1 MEAVVTVDE
10 QSGNSK
16 KMITTFGLVTMIITA
31 IFGFGNVSNA
41 YLQMGYGSIIW
52 YALAGICFFFPCGL
66 MMAEYGS
73 AFKDAKGGIYSWLA
87 GSIGERLAFIG
98 TFVWLAS
105 WIVWMVSTASRI
117 WITFSA
123 LIFGKDTT
131 QSWHFLGLNSTETIG
146 VLGVILMVLCTYFSS
161 RGMTAIARVGSIG
174 GIFTVA
180 VNVIYLIAAVI
191 VLIAN
196 KGVLAQPFHGAK
208 DLIVSPNPQ
217 FQTPIAIISFVV
229 YAIFAY
235 GGMESLGSVTDSMKN
250 PEKTFPRGLIIAS
263 IFTIGAYVLMIFM
276 AGWFANYNGDFAKG
290 STNLGNATYVLFNIL
305 GEKLGLAF
313 GVSHAAAL
321 GWGAAMTRIV
331 ALAQALGFLGALFVL
346 MYSPIKAFILG
357 SNPELWPKKLTKLNK
372 AGMPANAMWL
382 QVIVVSIIILLVAFG
397 GSAAQGFYTILTD
410 MANVSTCFP
419 YLFLIGAFPF
429 FKKKKD
435 IDRPFVVFKNRFWTN
450 VLVCFVELILIIGIC
465 FTFIQPILEHDWQT
479 AFWTIAGPV
488 FFAIVALIFYQA
500 SSKKHHIKED

>member
-1 MEAVVTVDE
+1 MDE
-10 QSGNSK
+10 QSSNK

-41 YLQMGYGSIIW
+41 YLQMSYGSIIW

-87 GSIGERLAFIG
+87 GSIGEKLAFIG

-131 QSWHFLGLNSTETIG
+131 QQWHFIGLSSTEVIG
-146 VLGVILMVLCTYFSS
+146 VLGIVLMIACTYFSS
-161 RGMTAIARVGSIG
+161 RGMTAIAKVGSLG
-174 GIFTVA
+174 GIFTVI
-180 VNVIYLIAAVI
+180 VNIIYVIAAFI
-191 VLIAN
+191 ILIAN
-196 KGVLAQPFHGAK
+196 KGALAQPIHSAK
-208 DLIVSPNPQ
+208 DFVLSPNPQ

-235 GGMESLGSVTDSMKN
+235 GGMESLGSVTDSMKK

-263 IFTIGAYVLMIFM
+263 IFTIGAYVLMILM
-276 AGWFANYNGDFAKG
+276 AGWFANYNHDFAK
-290 STNLGNATYVLFNIL
+290 STTNLGNATYVLFNIL
-305 GEKLGLAF
+305 GVKLGLAF
-313 GVSHAAAL
+313 GLPHATAVV
-321 GWGAAMTRIV
+321 WGAAMTRIV
-331 ALAQALGFLGALFVL
+331 AFAQALGFLGALFVL

-382 QVIVVSIIILLVAFG
+382 QVTVVSVIIFLVAFG
-397 GSAAQGFYTILTD
+397 GSAAQRFYTILTD

-419 YLFLIGAFPF
+419 YLFLVGAFPF
-429 FKKKKD
+429 FKRKKN
-435 IDRPFVVFKNRFWTN
+435 IERPFEVFKNRFWTD
-450 VLVCFVELILIIGIC
+450 VLVWFVEIILIVGIM
-465 FTFIQPILEHDWQT
+465 FTFIQPMLEKDWQT

-488 FFAIVALIFYQA
+488 FFALVAWIFYSI
-500 SSKKHHIKED
+500 SSKKHHING

>member
-1 MEAVVTVDE
+1 MDE
-10 QSGNSK
+10 QSSNK

-87 GSIGERLAFIG
+87 GSIGERMAFIG

-131 QSWHFLGLNSTETIG
+131 QQWHFWGMTSTEVIG
-146 VLGVILMVLCTYFSS
+146 VLGIILMIACTYFSS
-161 RGMTAIARVGSIG
+161 RGMTAIAKVGSLG
-174 GIFTVA
+174 GIFTVV
-180 VNVIYLIAAVI
+180 VNIIYVIAAII
-191 VLIAN
+191 VLIIN
-196 KGVLAQPFHGAK
+196 KGVLAQHFDGAQS
-208 DLIVSPNPQ
+208 LIMSPNPQ

-276 AGWFANYNGDFAKG
+276 LGWSINYQQDLTKSNV
-290 STNLGNATYVLFNIL
+290 NLGNVTYVAFNYL
-305 GEKLGLAF
+305 GIALGNSL
-313 GVSHAAAL
+313 GWSHAAAL
-321 GWGAAMTRIV
+321 TCGVIMTRIV
-331 ALAQALGFLGALFVL
+331 ALAQTLGFLGALFIL
-346 MYSPIKAFILG
+346 LYSPIKAFILG
-357 SNPELWPKKLTKLNK
+357 SNPDLWPKKLTKLNK
-372 AGMPANAMWL
+372 AGMPANAMWV
-382 QVIVVSIIILLVAFG
+382 QAVIVCVIVFLVAFG
-397 GSAAQGFYTILTD
+397 GSAAQKFYLILTD

-429 FKKKKD
+429 FKAKKD
-435 IDRPFVVFKNRFWTN
+435 LDRPFVAFKNRFWTDI
-450 VLVCFVELILIIGIC
+450 LVIFVELILIVGIA
-465 FTFIQPILEHDWQT
+465 FTFIQPLLEKDYQT
-479 AFWTIAGPV
+479 AFWTLAGPI
-488 FFAIVALIFYQA
+488 FFAIVALVFYHFA
-500 SSKKHHIKED
+500 AKKRQVQN